1 MEGKNARY
9 VVVYAESGE
18 VFCDWPDIYGLY
30 KNKTD
35 AQKGMKQL
43 AKTYTMG
50 WSKSSYTMEVDNDSI
65 EITMDD
71 ADIHVIIRI
80 LIFDKQKILEK
91 CA

>member
-9 VVVYAESGE
+9 VVVYAESGGM
-18 VFCDWPDIYGLY
+18 FCDWPNIYGLY

-35 AQKGMKQL
+35 AQKSMKQL
-43 AKTYTMG
+43 AKGYTAG
-50 WSKSSYTMEVDNDSI
+50 WSKSSYIMEVDDDSV

-80 LIFDKQKILEK
+80 LCFDKEKILEK